1 MTITYVLG
9 EMLER
14 ILKNEVKHTN
24 QIMVI
29 RISHKKHSNVILMD
43 IFQGN
48 IQISVC
54 IQMFP

>member
-24 QIMVI
+24 QSMII
-29 RISHKKHSNVILMD
+29 RISHKKHSNIVLMD

-48 IQISVC
+48 IQ
-54 IQMFP
+54 FP

>member
-24 QIMVI
+24 QSMII
-29 RISHKKHSNVILMD
+29 RISHKKHSNIVLMD

-48 IQISVC
+48 IQTYVC